1 MYRQLRQ
8 SDNVGTNRTAY
19 RITVRQLESMI
30 RLSEALARVHC
41 DDEVKPSY
49 VREAFRLLQRSIIR
63 VERDDVVLDED
74 EVGEQA
80 LNRPLRADEILHSV
94 VSHAERQALNEE
106 PSVEQQQAITAQP
119 STTDASV
126 GVTTEGGR
134 TRMRVNRDTY
144 ERIRDALVFRL
155 RQVEEE
161 LNQDGLKRSELIDWY
176 IEQQRLEGPGD
187 TSMAVSDV
195 TMDDAWEAGA
205 RRMVSKIITHLVQR
219 DGVLIELRDISVLE
233 QVDAAESSTA
243 RSTDDPLLMVHPN
256 YVVEERD

>member
-1 MYRQLRQ
+1 
-8 SDNVGTNRTAY
+8 
-19 RITVRQLESMI
+19 
-30 RLSEALARVHC
+30 
-41 DDEVKPSY
+41 
-49 VREAFRLLQRSIIR
+49 
-63 VERDDVVLDED
+63 
-74 EVGEQA
+74 
-80 LNRPLRADEILHSV
+80 
-94 VSHAERQALNEE
+94 
-106 PSVEQQQAITAQP
+106 
-119 STTDASV
+119 
-126 GVTTEGGR
+126 
-134 TRMRVNRDTY
+134 MRVNRDTY

-233 QVDAAESSTA
+233 QVDAAESPTA